1 MQRVLKGEEYKL
13 KYSGMLLSVTGS
25 GLCGLGVV
33 VKQGQLPGLVP
44 LLGVV
49 GMLPQELALATL

>member
-1 MQRVLKGEEYKL
+1 
-13 KYSGMLLSVTGS
+13 MLLSVTGS